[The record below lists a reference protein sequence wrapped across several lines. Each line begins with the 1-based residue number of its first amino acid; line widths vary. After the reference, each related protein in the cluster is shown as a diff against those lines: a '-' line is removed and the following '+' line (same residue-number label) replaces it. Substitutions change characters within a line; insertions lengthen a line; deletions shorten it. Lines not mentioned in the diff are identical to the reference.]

1 MPVRFRITKSADGF
15 AIFNDVRELGDVTVF
30 DLGALRFRQ
39 APHGDFFERTESS
52 AESLKFVF
60 VELLPTNS
68 DYAIGEPGFIN
79 LVKILLRNRLEIDV
93 GNFGNKVRGIGGYGA
108 DING

>member
-1 MPVRFRITKSADGF
+1 
-15 AIFNDVRELGDVTVF
+15 
-30 DLGALRFRQ
+30 
-39 APHGDFFERTESS
+39 
-52 AESLKFVF
+52 
-60 VELLPTNS
+60 LPTNS